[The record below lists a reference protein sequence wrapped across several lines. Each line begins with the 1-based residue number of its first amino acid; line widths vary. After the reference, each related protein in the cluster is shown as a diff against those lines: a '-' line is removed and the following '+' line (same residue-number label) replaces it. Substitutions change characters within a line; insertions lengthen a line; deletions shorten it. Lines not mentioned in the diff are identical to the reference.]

1 MTRILYWNIE
11 NFAENK
17 INSVDVRNRQVG
29 STVTRAE
36 ASRKRRD
43 YVEQVVRTV
52 RPDVFVVVEIESAPH
67 RGAGQLAV
75 EAGARGCL
83 TLLGHLRTVLPAEN
97 WDLVPPLQT
106 GPNEAV
112 AVFYRHDRLT
122 FCGPSLWPGG
132 LGPSVRAD
140 DPQARPPGNYPALMD
155 GALPAGALVPR
166 DGHWPNAG
174 QCVRQCAANTSY
186 EWSLAQAA
194 DGIGRFDWGARERAP
209 YQVCFLE
216 TPTLVPPIPV
226 PAPPAP
232 DANTRVLTVFAV
244 HAPAHAGV
252 AEEYLRN
259 LSRLAE
265 ITEGQGPHEVRVV
278 VGDFNVNLMD
288 DQFAPVAA
296 YGWLTSLGTPYRLL
310 LRPPVPPPQPPFAGF
325 ADYFATHIRHR
336 YSAVCWSTQ
345 AERRVAPGYG
355 YTGSDYGPPAS
366 AIDNAFVRHGAA
378 VKAPEARFTIINPV
392 VGSPYTAV
400 GGGVPNGS
408 VHLDRLINVPAS
420 VLGHAP
426 DVAPDYAPGLASNFR
441 AWDNYGYLRST
452 SDHLPLVMDV

>member
-1 MTRILYWNIE
+1 MTRILYWNLE

-17 INSVDVRNRQVG
+17 INSVDPGRQVG
-29 STVTRAE
+29 STVSRTQAAQNRLYYLGSVLRA
-36 ASRKRRD
+36 
-43 YVEQVVRTV
+43 VG
-52 RPDVFVVVEIESAPH
+52 PDVFVVVEVESSPH
-67 RGAGQLAV
+67 RGAGELAV

-288 DQFAPVAA
+288 DQFATVE
-296 YGWLTSLGTPYRLL
+296 PYHHLMRLAPPYSLL
-310 LRPPVPPPQPPFAGF
+310 LQPQAPLPGHLHEGF

-355 YTGSDYGPPAS
+355 YTGSDFGPPAS
-366 AIDNAFVRHGAA
+366 AIDNAFVRYLGPGHDPDAH
-378 VKAPEARFTIINPV
+378 FTIVNPV
-392 VGSPYTAV
+392 VGSPYPDVV
-400 GGGVPNGS
+400 GGGPTGTVLFG
-408 VHLDRLINVPAS
+408 RLIDAPPS

-426 DVAPDYAPGLASNFR
+426 DIAPDYTPGLASNFR
-441 AWDNYGYLRST
+441 AWGNYGYLRST